1 MKCPHCGYEN
11 PDWLKFCEQCD
22 QPLDLSP
29 RIKKEKEEAKVEEEK
44 PAQRFSF
51 DDEDS
56 TETVGKRSKKVPLKE
71 KVKEKMPLK
80 KEEEKESLGDRFIN
94 WRNKIVTKLNGDD
107 EEIEDEFVVEEEI
120 YEEEPIEETPVEE
133 IPVEETKEVKQ
144 DTILRPYGQ
153 VFSFDDDTTFI
164 KEPIV
169 EEEEEIPHESFE
181 IKKKI
186 DFKRIIIA
194 IIAVCVVFALVF
206 FVKSQFS
213 SKSDTSTTTNTNTN
227 TTNTVK
233 NITVSSATAT
243 SVLNDSSSYKASNAI
258 DGDPT
263 TAWNEGVRGDGIGES
278 ITFKFDE
285 KTDVKAAKIYNGYCK
300 NETIYYKNNRL
311 KEVTFIFDDSSES
324 VTLDDSFNVEQKI
337 SFAKTHRTKKVTIR
351 IESVYKGRSFRDT
364 CLSDVSFQG

>member
-1 MKCPHCGYEN
+1 M
-11 PDWLKFCEQCD
+11 
-22 QPLDLSP
+22 
-29 RIKKEKEEAKVEEEK
+29 
-44 PAQRFSF
+44 
-51 DDEDS
+51 
-56 TETVGKRSKKVPLKE
+56 
-71 KVKEKMPLK
+71 
-80 KEEEKESLGDRFIN
+80 
-94 WRNKIVTKLNGDD
+94 
-107 EEIEDEFVVEEEI
+107 
-120 YEEEPIEETPVEE
+120 
-133 IPVEETKEVKQ
+133 
-144 DTILRPYGQ
+144 
-153 VFSFDDDTTFI
+153 FSFDDDTTVI

-169 EEEEEIPHESFE
+169 EEEEEISHESFE

>member
-29 RIKKEKEEAKVEEEK
+29 RLKREEEEVEEK

-56 TETVGKRSKKVPLKE
+56 NEEVGLRSKKVPLKE
-71 KVKEKMPLK
+71 KVKEKIPSF
-80 KEEEKESLGDRFIN
+80 EEDKESLGDRFIN

-107 EEIEDEFVVEEEI
+107 DEEVEVEDVYNEDEV
-120 YEEEPIEETPVEE
+120 YEEDGAFVED
-133 IPVEETKEVKQ
+133 TKEVKQ
-144 DTILRPYGQ
+144 DTILRPYGHT
-153 VFSFDDDTTFI
+153 FSFDNASK
-164 KEPIV
+164 KEV
-169 EEEEEIPHESFE
+169 EETGPEEESFE
-181 IKKKI
+181 IKKNF
-186 DFKRIIIA
+186 DYKRIIIA
-194 IIAVCVVFALVF
+194 VIAICVVFALVF
-206 FVKSQFS
+206 VAKNQLS
-213 SKSDTSTTTNTNTN
+213 SKSQSSDSTSTVKTTVNKTKRL
-227 TTNTVK
+227 TVAS
-233 NITVSSATAT
+233 VYAS
-243 SVLNDSSSYKASNAI
+243 SVLNDSSSYKAENAI

-263 TAWNEGVRGDGIGES
+263 TAWNEGVRGDGIGET

-285 KTDVKAAKIYNGYCK
+285 KTKVKGAKIYNGYCK

-324 VTLDDSFNVEQKI
+324 VTLDDSFDVEQKV
-337 SFAKTHRTKKVTIR
+337 SFAKTHNTRKVTIR

-364 CLSDVSFQG
+364 CLSDISFQG